1 MGHPEK
7 TPVRVSD
14 GVSEHEMSVS
24 LCTML
29 TLLTWIAGQIL
40 RWGTGEDGIKI

>member
-1 MGHPEK
+1 
-7 TPVRVSD
+7 
-14 GVSEHEMSVS
+14 
-24 LCTML
+24 ML